1 MKLFDYRNPIRIRH
15 IELRG
20 KRTEVMNHKRQ
31 IVTSSRLMAIVWLFA
46 VVVAVGC
53 AHSPGVGG
61 GAGAAGAGRNPP
73 APQAAGGGGEAAGA
87 DEDDP
92 RQPLHQKHVAL
103 PP

>member
-1 MKLFDYRNPIRIRH
+1 MKLFEYRNPIRIRH

-61 GAGAAGAGRNPP
+61 GAGAPAAVPTTERLGAGDV
-73 APQAAGGGGEAAGA
+73 A
-87 DEDDP
+87 DEAGVGDEHDTM
-92 RQPLHQKHVAL
+92 QAL
-103 PP
+103 QLTVIGFDR